1 VALRLANRSTTRIAD
16 ECARARA
23 RTQRLGSTG
32 MLSTTRLVRD
42 LGGSGRLRA
51 QLWVNIVVD
60 LASMV
65 AATVSTGPKQL
76 L

>member
-1 VALRLANRSTTRIAD
+1 
-16 ECARARA
+16 
-23 RTQRLGSTG
+23 
-32 MLSTTRLVRD
+32 
-42 LGGSGRLRA
+42 LRA

-65 AATVSTGPKQL
+65 ATTVSTGPKQL